1 MKAPD
6 ARLNV
11 RTEQKVMKIYRVLV
25 KHSFFAYTLCTY
37 TRRIRYGNNSRRLST
52 PPPHRTAVVKCFVV
66 VIKLNHLGEKI
77 SRCAVRM
84 ACRFSQIRSISFEG
98 VSSVKW
104 TVGPNGP
111 TLALQI
117 IFTKKKKVEF
127 QSNLLNLSTFS
138 AGRYP
143 VNQ

>member
-11 RTEQKVMKIYRVLV
+11 RTEQKVMKIYRALV
-25 KHSFFAYTLCTY
+25 KHFFLHTHCTY
-37 TRRIRYGNNSRRLST
+37 TYRIRYGNNSRRLSI
-52 PPPHRTAVVKCFVV
+52 PPSRTTAVVKCFVV

-104 TVGPNGP
+104 IVGLGKRSHPCTTNN
-111 TLALQI
+111 
-117 IFTKKKKVEF
+117 FH
-127 QSNLLNLSTFS
+127 
-138 AGRYP
+138 
-143 VNQ
+143 